1 MAAGRR
7 GRGSASGGG
16 GGARAVVAAAALL
29 CAAAVLL
36 ACAPAAEAAGATYL
50 VGDAAGWTH
59 NVDYGQWLAG
69 KTFHAGDTLVF
80 KYNATYHDVAWV
92 SKGGYRHCVVSP
104 RGRAPVY
111 RTGYDAVRLP
121 GAGTHYFICGS
132 PGHCQA
138 GMKLAVKV
146 Y

>member
-1 MAAGRR
+1 MASR
-7 GRGSASGGG
+7 GRGSASSN
-16 GGARAVVAAAALL
+16 GGALAVASVALL
-29 CAAAVLL
+29 CAAAAIL
-36 ACAPAAEAAGATYL
+36 APATPAEAGTTYL

-69 KTFHAGDTLVF
+69 KTFHAGDMLVF
-80 KYNATYHDVAWV
+80 KYNATYHEVAWV

-104 RGRAPVY
+104 QGGRAPVY
-111 RTGYDAVRLP
+111 RTGYDTVRLP
-121 GAGTHYFICGS
+121 SGTHYFICGS

>member
-1 MAAGRR
+1 MAGR
-7 GRGSASGGG
+7 GRGSASS
-16 GGARAVVAAAALL
+16 VAALL
-29 CAAAVLL
+29 CAAAILV
-36 ACAPAAEAAGATYL
+36 ASAPGAEAGTTYL
-50 VGDAAGWTH
+50 VGDAAGWTR

-69 KTFHAGDTLVF
+69 KTFHAGDMLVF
-80 KYNATYHDVAWV
+80 KYNATYHDVVWV
-92 SKGGYRHCVVSP
+92 SKGGYRRCIVSP
-104 RGRAPVY
+104 KGRAPVY

-121 GAGTHYFICGS
+121 AGTHYFICGA

>member
-1 MAAGRR
+1 MAGGRR
-7 GRGSASGGG
+7 GRGSASSSN
-16 GGARAVVAAAALL
+16 GGALAVAVAALL
-29 CAAAVLL
+29 CAAAVL
-36 ACAPAAEAAGATYL
+36 PAAEAAGATYL

-80 KYNATYHDVAWV
+80 KYNTTYHDVVWV

-121 GAGTHYFICGS
+121 AGTHYFICGA

>member
-7 GRGSASGGG
+7 GRGSANGSSN
-16 GGARAVVAAAALL
+16 GGALAVAVAALL
-29 CAAAVLL
+29 FAAAVLL
-36 ACAPAAEAAGATYL
+36 ASAPAAEAAGATYL
-50 VGDAAGWTH
+50 VGDTAGWTH
-59 NVDYGQWLAG
+59 NVDYGQWVAG
-69 KTFHAGDTLVF
+69 KTFHAGDMLVF
-80 KYNATYHDVAWV
+80 KYNATYHDVVWV

-121 GAGTHYFICGS
+121 AGTHYFMCGA

>member
-1 MAAGRR
+1 MAGR
-7 GRGSASGGG
+7 GRGSASS
-16 GGARAVVAAAALL
+16 VAAAVL
-29 CAAAVLL
+29 CAAAAVLL
-36 ACAPAAEAAGATYL
+36 VVASAPGADAAGTTYL
-50 VGDAAGWTH
+50 VGDAAGWTR

-69 KTFHAGDTLVF
+69 KAFHAGDTLVF
-80 KYNATYHDVAWV
+80 KYNTTYHDVAWV
-92 SKGGYRHCVVSP
+92 SKGGYRRCVVSP
-104 RGRAPVY
+104 KGRAPVY

-121 GAGTHYFICGS
+121 AGTHYFICGA